1 MPALRFDHAQV
12 VLSLHLVKVITLAN
26 DRFEPETSLIDQFVP
41 IEGIDDLEVSLTQL
55 NELLLQFSL
64 HPRDAAAFEIGQILR
79 DDFGP
84 ETRARVMQEVTPGGI
99 CLGEI
104 DINRVFSGHGERESG
119 RTNRS
124 AKSLDYVGGCTVV
137 WIEKRLWDCYHEK
150 IMRFRLVLCLFVS
163 GFLNACIHSMPTAEK
178 LDELERSV
186 REEYREEFAD
196 LDAQRRSGQLS
207 TEQYKVAQAQLEKR
221 VQNRVDTMAWNRHA
235 LVQSDMKANAIPTPD
250 RPQALS
256 PPGVGSISGSV
267 YNSTRQNGIG
277 NEIMGSY
284 MQDIG
289 NRNFNGRSA
298 GSMYDQP

>member
-1 MPALRFDHAQV
+1 
-12 VLSLHLVKVITLAN
+12 
-26 DRFEPETSLIDQFVP
+26 
-41 IEGIDDLEVSLTQL
+41 
-55 NELLLQFSL
+55 
-64 HPRDAAAFEIGQILR
+64 
-79 DDFGP
+79 
-84 ETRARVMQEVTPGGI
+84 
-99 CLGEI
+99 
-104 DINRVFSGHGERESG
+104 
-119 RTNRS
+119 
-124 AKSLDYVGGCTVV
+124 
-137 WIEKRLWDCYHEK
+137 
-150 IMRFRLVLCLFVS
+150 MRFRLVLCLFVS